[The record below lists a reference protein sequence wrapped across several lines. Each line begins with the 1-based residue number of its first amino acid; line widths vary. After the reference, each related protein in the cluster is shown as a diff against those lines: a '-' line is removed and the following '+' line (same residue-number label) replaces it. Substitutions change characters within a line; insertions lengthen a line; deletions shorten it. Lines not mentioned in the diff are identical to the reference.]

1 MSLEIEFA
9 TPAQAS
15 SLSGGI
21 PSYQTPRPPSRP
33 PPRHAVSSPMISSLP
48 SPGPSTEDSY
58 SRVQDTANDE
68 KISLLDPRRFTP
80 NLHASLVSEI
90 LSLRREIES
99 KNTVVETLEESLHDT
114 KTENGQLNE
123 TSRTQVEEVRSLK
136 RQMHLLETGTLSAL
150 GELAK
155 ERDGA
160 VENLSDTQKRLE
172 ASKIK
177 ARAHE
182 EEVERTHGLWDRDR
196 QVWDDE
202 KRNMERK
209 VHVVEGRLKTILNE
223 VAAAQ
228 ANASQQ
234 ATASNEIDH
243 GMRETWFT
251 KSSDSSTSNRSSIFK
266 GRSRLSGLS
275 NNPQDG
281 SDGPNFRVS
290 TSSGPNGFGA
300 TRLNGLTLAEELEF
314 DEDGDNLEDFDT
326 DGGLASPDA
335 LPEEAQMRRR
345 RSLSLSQLH
354 DQKAR
359 KVLGLLAESNE
370 RLMQGDL
377 TGAQPMEKI
386 EEKSDRSIK
395 EPAVHYTDNGTQ
407 FSPPLSP
414 KSRVQDTDAPAERNT
429 EQTEHTANQRRKRVS
444 IQSTS
449 LDQTPSMKPGASL
462 NLQMVSAGCQTLEII
477 GPPLMPKNHT
487 MSSAT
492 ASLLANGSPETK
504 SSTTQTYDED
514 ILMLMSVDTRND
526 SLMTIPTIAIHPPG
540 SRPPSSHTGVVLPPR
555 TKNAASQVSIELP
568 ISVRS
573 VSVQT
578 EDVRPDKR
586 PLKIPP
592 RLISTHTPSKP
603 YWRHEEVKEPIR
615 NQVAPRKSSRRNPH
629 RPPAEPTLPR
639 ARVPIRDSIDSY
651 PGNNDNGPLNKKQS
665 SDLRRPIRDQSLFAG
680 FESASDGEV
689 PAIPDIAFSDDDF
702 ATAPPVRKTLS
713 KVQNSWKLVPHSKSV
728 DLESLRSDQI
738 EEDIN
743 KENEPENVTPRPEP
757 VVGRKQPPLKST
769 TIKSSAKPPNSY
781 HAAREPN
788 IRRTALISSGAAAH
802 TKRARS
808 PSAPSAARDPG
819 SVAPPFPVPTRSS
832 SRRIPV
838 SASEGARSPTP
849 YSTNFFSA
857 SRTQEL
863 GRPPS
868 KNAVLRKVRSA
879 TATSKFGPN
888 HPRRSRSRSPP
899 STSLFAPESP
909 RLPPLSQHDIP
920 SRPVVNDQK
929 YKDLSSAS
937 SLTPPVTEGPTESLH
952 QSTSVVDAIAQT
964 MVGEWM
970 WKYVRRRKSFGIS
983 ESPQVEFDVGRNNG
997 ENGVGSGIRHKR
1009 WVWLAP
1015 YERAI
1020 MWSSK
1025 QPTSG
1030 SALLGKNGRKRK
1042 WYSTCLTTWPKLDLV
1057 VIQAVLDVKDDT
1069 PMPKNSD
1076 SQSLFNRSILILT
1089 PQRALKFTAIT
1100 TERHY
1105 IWLSALSFLSQ
1116 SSSRMNDL
1124 ANIPSAPRQEYP
1136 PPSRASNGSRRSPI
1150 LDSFRTANFKRRHF
1164 LEGNRAHT
1172 SPLGIPHAP
1181 SAQEGGTTYDE
1192 DDMILDAAEA
1202 PHVPRMSS
1210 HQRKRSSTGPRSGP
1224 PSISHMFVNKATMS
1238 SSNVSLQASLSHDG
1252 FPPFQ
1257 RGNPRISEANTG
1269 SSHVIRNNFFDA
1281 VGTVRMEAFIDE
1293 GEKQAPQRRKE
1304 SKTHRTRQGR
1314 KKDLSYWGVGGSIG
1328 QDLRLQQGNES
1339 RWKGDDPFKGF

>member
-9 TPAQAS
+9 TPGQA
-15 SLSGGI
+15 LPPSGGV
-21 PSYQTPRPPSRP
+21 PSYQTPRVPSRP
-33 PPRHAVSSPMISSLP
+33 PPRHAVTSPMLSSPL
-48 SPGPSTEDSY
+48 PGPSGEDSY
-58 SRVQDTANDE
+58 SRDQDMTNDE

-99 KNTVVETLEESLHDT
+99 KNSAVETLEESLHNT
-114 KTENGQLNE
+114 KTENGQLND
-123 TSRTQVEEVRSLK
+123 TLRIQVEQVRSIK
-136 RQMHLLETGTLSAL
+136 KQMHMLETGTLSAL

-160 VENLSDTQKRLE
+160 VENLNDTQKRLE
-172 ASKIK
+172 ASKNK

-182 EEVERTHGLWDRDR
+182 EEIERIHGIWDRDR

-228 ANASQQ
+228 ASASQQ
-234 ATASNEIDH
+234 STASNEIDH

-251 KSSDSSTSNRSSIFK
+251 KSSDSSTSNRSSSVK
-266 GRSRLSGLS
+266 GRSQLSGLS
-275 NNPQDG
+275 NNTQDG
-281 SDGPNFRVS
+281 SDGPNFRFS
-290 TSSGPNGFGA
+290 TSSVINGLGASKPNG
-300 TRLNGLTLAEELEF
+300 LSLAQELEF

-326 DGGLASPDA
+326 DGGHASPDA

-345 RSLSLSQLH
+345 RSSSQSQLP

-359 KVLGLLAESNE
+359 KVLGLLAESSE
-370 RLMQGDL
+370 RLMQGDI
-377 TGAQPMEKI
+377 TGAQHMEKI
-386 EEKSDRSIK
+386 EEKPHDSIR
-395 EPAVHYTDNGTQ
+395 ELAVNYIDSGTQ
-407 FSPPLSP
+407 SSPPLSP
-414 KSRVQDTDAPAERNT
+414 KSRVHDNDVPADRSV

-449 LDQTPSMKPGASL
+449 LEQTASTKPGVTL
-462 NLQMVSAGCQTLEII
+462 NLQMVSAGCQTLEVL
-477 GPPLMPKNHT
+477 GPPLMPKNLS

-492 ASLLANGSPETK
+492 PSLLAHGSPEMKT
-504 SSTTQTYDED
+504 STTQTNDED
-514 ILMLMSVDTRND
+514 MLFFMSADTRDD

-578 EDVRPDKR
+578 DEVRSDKR

-592 RLISTHTPSKP
+592 RLISTHVPSKP
-603 YWRHEEVKEPIR
+603 TFWRHEGVKESTR
-615 NQVAPRKSSRRNPH
+615 NQIAPRKSSRRNPH

-639 ARVPIRDSIDSY
+639 VRVPVREPIDSY

-680 FESASDGEV
+680 FESASDGEA
-689 PAIPDIAFSDDDF
+689 PAIPDIGFSDDDF

-713 KVQNSWKLVPHSKSV
+713 KVQNSWKLVPHSEST
-728 DLESLRSDQI
+728 DLGSLRSDQI
-738 EEDIN
+738 EKDTK
-743 KENEPENVTPRPEP
+743 KENEPENVAPRPET
-757 VVGRKQPPLKST
+757 VGSKKQSPSMSAT
-769 TIKSSAKPPNSY
+769 TKTSARPPNSY

-788 IRRTALISSGAAAH
+788 IRRAALISSGATAH

-808 PSAPSAARDPG
+808 PSAPSAAKDSG
-819 SVAPPFPVPTRSS
+819 SAAPPFPVPTRSS
-832 SRRIPV
+832 SRRIPL
-838 SASEGARSPTP
+838 SASDGARSPTP

-857 SRTQEL
+857 PRTQEL

-868 KNAVLRKVRSA
+868 KNAILRKVRSA
-879 TATSKFGPN
+879 TAVPKIGRTYQRQSP
-888 HPRRSRSRSPP
+888 SRSPP
-899 STSLFAPESP
+899 STSSVAPESP
-909 RLPPLSQHDIP
+909 RLPRLPQHDNP
-920 SRPVVNDQK
+920 SRSAISDQK
-929 YKDLSSAS
+929 HKGLSSAS
-937 SLTPPVTEGPTESLH
+937 SLTPPVVGDPIESLH
-952 QSTSVVDAIAQT
+952 ESTSVVDAIAQT

-997 ENGVGSGIRHKR
+997 ENGGSSGVRHKR

-1030 SALLGKNGRKRK
+1030 PALLGKTGRKRK
-1042 WYSTCLTTWPKLDLV
+1042 WYSTCLTAWPKFDLV
-1057 VIQAVLDVKDDT
+1057 AIQSVLDVKDDT

-1076 SQSLFNRSILILT
+1076 SQPLFNRSILILT
-1089 PQRALKFTAIT
+1089 PQRALKFTAT
-1100 TERHY
+1100 TSERHH
-1105 IWLSALSFLSQ
+1105 IWLAALSFLSQ
-1116 SSSRMNDL
+1116 SSSGMDDL
-1124 ANIPSAPRQEYP
+1124 AHIPSAPC
-1136 PPSRASNGSRRSPI
+1136 PPSSRGSNGSRRGPI
-1150 LDSFRTANFKRRHF
+1150 MDSFRTANSKRRPF
-1164 LEGNRAHT
+1164 FESNRGYS
-1172 SPLGIPHAP
+1172 SPLGIPHTP
-1181 SAQEGGTTYDE
+1181 SVQEGGTTYDE
-1192 DDMILDAAEA
+1192 DDITLNAAEA

-1238 SSNVSLQASLSHDG
+1238 SSSVSLQASLSHDG
-1252 FPPFQ
+1252 FSAFQ

-1269 SSHVIRNNFFDA
+1269 SSHIIRNNFFDA

-1293 GEKQAPQRRKE
+1293 GEKQTPQRRKE
-1304 SKTHRTRQGR
+1304 PKTHRARPAR
-1314 KKDLSYWGVGGSIG
+1314 KKDLSYWGVGVPMSP
-1328 QDLRLQQGNES
+1328 DLRLQHGSES